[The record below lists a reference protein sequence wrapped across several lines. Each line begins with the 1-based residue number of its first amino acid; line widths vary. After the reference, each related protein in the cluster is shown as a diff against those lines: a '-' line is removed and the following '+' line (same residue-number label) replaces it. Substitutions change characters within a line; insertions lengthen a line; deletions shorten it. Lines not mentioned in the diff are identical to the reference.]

1 MSLRIRSQLNLLNW
15 NAPFFGLALAFIYT
29 YAFQATKPSPFSY
42 ISIGEHVL
50 VVTQLLGIAAILAMV
65 YAACGWV
72 VHKLLKQYAG
82 IVIRVISVFLLS
94 VFLMIVID
102 NFMYTLLGKGV
113 KSTDSL
119 LLRILVA
126 YAAIRVAMDLEQL
139 PQKCHWLLRLKLWLV
154 PLAASISLV
163 FIAWGFSSVVSVKV
177 IKPLAAL
184 PNILILSSDGIDA
197 NHMGIYGYQRETTPF
212 MTSKMDEFAIF
223 ENSYTNNANTTG
235 SIVSLLTGTSPIVN
249 GVVYPPDI
257 LRGKHST
264 QGLPQILGD
273 LGYRR
278 SNWGVSYY
286 ASAQSQNIIGAFYLD
301 NGSRLFPIISSYL
314 PQSYELSRWLI
325 IDIASQL
332 LDMGNGIYF
341 MKPFDNPFNIVTEH
355 QSYSQDSENIEG
367 VLRELSKPEPVFV
380 NTHFMMTHG
389 PYFTVKSP
397 FFSNGKRQST
407 EWETD
412 FYNDSIR
419 DFDSIVG
426 SVYKHLESTGELDRT
441 ILIITSD
448 HGSRWSTTQRI
459 PLMIRFPKKELA
471 GKYGGV
477 VQRLD
482 IAPTIMDIIGLPLPE
497 WMKGE
502 SLLKE
507 ASCSRAIYSYGIL
520 RNNLG
525 ASPNSLVYMGDIS
538 IFDNH
543 TLSIVNGDKYITV
556 SSDDIKYI
564 NGVLDI
570 RRQIKLND
578 LANSCKEHDAL
589 DSNLEGLVLA
599 GLPALVEKIR

>member
-1 MSLRIRSQLNLLNW
+1 MNLRIRSQLNLLNW
-15 NAPFFGLALAFIYT
+15 NAPFFGLALAFIYA

-50 VVTQLLGIAAILAMV
+50 VVAQLLGVAAVLAMA
-65 YAACGWV
+65 YAVCGWV
-72 VHKLLKQYAG
+72 VHKLLKQNAG

-94 VFLMIVID
+94 IFLMIVID
-102 NFMYTLLGKGV
+102 NFMYTLFGIGV

-139 PQKCHWLLRLKLWLV
+139 PQKWSLISRIKLWV
-154 PLAASISLV
+154 MPLAASISLV
-163 FIAWGFSSVVSVKV
+163 FITWGFSGLANVRL
-177 IKPLAAL
+177 IKPLVDL

-197 NHMGIYGYQRETTPF
+197 NHMGVYGYERETTPF
-212 MTSKMDEFAIF
+212 MTSKMEEFAIF
-223 ENSYTNNANTTG
+223 ENAYTNNANTTG
-235 SIVSLLTGTSPIVN
+235 SIVSLLTGKSPIVN

-257 LRGKHST
+257 LKGKHST

-278 SNWGVSYY
+278 SNWGVAYY
-286 ASAQSQNIIGAFYLD
+286 ASARSQNMIGAFDLD
-301 NGSRLFPIISSYL
+301 NGSRLFPILSHSL
-314 PQSYELSRWLI
+314 PQSYELSRWLL
-325 IDIASQL
+325 IDLASQL
-332 LDMGNGIYF
+332 IDMGNGIFF
-341 MKPFDNPFNIVTEH
+341 MRPFDNPFNIVTEH
-355 QSYSQDSENIEG
+355 QSYIQDSENIEG
-367 VLRELSKPEPVFV
+367 ILRELSRPEPVFV

-389 PYFTVKSP
+389 PYFTIKSP
-397 FFSNGKRQST
+397 FFSNGKRQLI
-407 EWETD
+407 EWEAD
-412 FYNDSIR
+412 FYDDSVR
-419 DFDSIVG
+419 DFDSIVR

-471 GKYGGV
+471 GKYGGM

-482 IAPTIMDIIGLPLPE
+482 IAPTIMNIIGLPLPE
-497 WMKGE
+497 WMMGE

-507 ASCSRAIYSYGIL
+507 ASCNRAIYSYGIL

-543 TLSIVNGDKYITV
+543 TLSIVNGDRYITV
-556 SSDDIKYI
+556 SSDDIRHI
-564 NGVLDI
+564 SGVLDI
-570 RRQIKLND
+570 IREIKLND
-578 LANSCKEHDAL
+578 LDSSCKEHHAL
-589 DSNLEGLVLA
+589 ESSLEELILV
-599 GLPALVEKIR
+599 GIPTLVERIR